1 MDRAYRRA
9 VLDRLTML
17 DDMAARPGG
26 TLPLPVARTEI
37 RRITRG
43 WRELLTE
50 HQPDAAARC
59 PVCSGWWRRRKWP
72 CQVWVTAHERLIG
85 GQTDVLQPRST
96 LGISLRRPPRD
107 VEVVARR
114 AGTAPVTPARPEA
127 DTVPIH
133 RAAVIERSAAIPRP
147 RLARRSSRP
156 AR

>member
-17 DDMAARPGG
+17 DDMARAGG
-26 TLPLPVARTEI
+26 RLPLPVARTEI

-59 PVCSGWWRRRKWP
+59 PVCSGRWRRRKWP
-72 CQVWVTAHERLIG
+72 CQVWVAAHERLIG
-85 GQTDVLQPRST
+85 GHTEDLQPRST
-96 LGISLRRPPRD
+96 LGVSFRRPARE

-114 AGTAPVTPARPEA
+114 AGTAPITPARPEA
-127 DTVPIH
+127 DTVPVH
-133 RAAVIERSAAIPRP
+133 RAAVNERSVVIPRP

-156 AR
+156 TR